1 MNAYQDIEEFLG
13 RKRLAVVGV
22 SRDPKGFTRAMF
34 RELLRCGYDAV
45 PVTPNVS
52 EVEGIPTFAHVQ
64 DVAPAAE
71 AALLMTKPAVTD
83 AVVRD
88 CAQAG
93 IRSIW
98 MYRGTGAGAV
108 SPAAV
113 DFCRE
118 SGARVIAG
126 KCPFMFLNDT
136 HWLHRA
142 HGFCRKLLG
151 RYPR

>member
-1 MNAYQDIEEFLG
+1 MNAYQDIEDFLG

-22 SRDPKGFTRAMF
+22 SRDPKDFTRAMF

-45 PVTPNVS
+45 PVTPHVA
-52 EVEGIPTFAHVQ
+52 EVEGRKTFAHVH
-64 DVAPAAE
+64 DVTPPAE
-71 AALLMTKPAVTD
+71 GALLMTKPAVTD
-83 AVVRD
+83 QVVRD

-98 MYRGTGAGAV
+98 MYRAAGAGAV
-108 SPAAV
+108 SPDAV
-113 DFCRE
+113 GFCRKHD
-118 SGARVIAG
+118 ARVIAG
-126 KCPFMFLNDT
+126 ECPFMFLKDT
-136 HWLHRA
+136 AWPHRV